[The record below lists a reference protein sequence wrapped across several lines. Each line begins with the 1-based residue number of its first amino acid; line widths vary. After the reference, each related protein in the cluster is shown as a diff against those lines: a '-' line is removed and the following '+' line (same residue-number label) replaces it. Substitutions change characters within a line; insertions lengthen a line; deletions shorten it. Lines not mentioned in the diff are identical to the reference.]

1 MNTAHTIVTIVAAA
15 WVGFSAYATSTLA
28 PWVVNNLAD
37 YGVPSSWWPWL
48 AAAKAAGA
56 VGLLIG
62 LVVPVVGFVA
72 TIGLAIYFL
81 GAVVTVVRAR
91 AYGHVPFP
99 LMYLAPVVVAAA
111 LGAGT

>member
-62 LVVPVVGFVA
+62 LVVPVVGYVA
-72 TIGLAIYFL
+72 TAPGRSARGVGQVPNLWPAWPP
-81 GAVVTVVRAR
+81 RAMDR
-91 AYGHVPFP
+91 CGVPC
-99 LMYLAPVVVAAA
+99 
-111 LGAGT
+111 